1 MRCGVFYHIYNRGI
15 NGEDLFKDERSFALF
30 LNKFTKH
37 VHPVAET
44 YAYCLLKNHFHLLVR
59 IRSASVVNHWY
70 EHERQPHVGSVP
82 RRHVGSVPD
91 ASDVSTGDA
100 SDVAIQLAEK
110 RVSTQFANL
119 FNAYTQTI
127 NKKHGRTGGLFEES
141 FRRIPVHDEAYFVQ
155 LVYYIHRNPEKHG
168 FVRDFRTYP
177 HSSFH
182 ALISKRN
189 TLLERNQVLKWF
201 GDQAEFEC
209 YLLGNQILSDLDQF
223 EIEYE

>member
-1 MRCGVFYHIYNRGI
+1 MKKHTYRMHCGIFYHIYNRGI
-15 NGEDLFKDERSFALF
+15 NGEDLFKDERSFAMF

-37 VHPVAET
+37 IHPVAET

-70 EHERQPHVGSVP
+70 EHERQPHVGSV
-82 RRHVGSVPD
+82 RD

-127 NKKHGRTGGLFEES
+127 NKKYGRTGGLFEES

-182 ALISKRN
+182 APISKRN
-189 TLLERNQVLKWF
+189 TLLERNKLLNWF
-201 GDQAEFEC
+201 GDQAEFER
-209 YLLGNQILSDLDQF
+209 YLLGNQMLSDLEQF